1 MLSITFLSSI
11 ILVTLAVMGLGL
23 NELFSKTRKFPE
35 TSVGHNLEMRK
46 RGITCAKQDEIK
58 QFNLTR
64 KIEADQK
71 FPLSALSGC
80 AACNAGCPEE
90 V

>member
-1 MLSITFLSSI
+1 MLSVTFICST

-23 NELFSKTRKFPE
+23 NVLFSKTRKFPE

-64 KIEADQK
+64 KIEADQRS
-71 FPLSALSGC
+71 PLPAFSGC
-80 AACNAGCPEE
+80 TGCNEDCPEE